1 MSQQV
6 NFHFYTCN
14 IISYLF
20 NIVYNFP
27 YSDVIIKAN
36 AIYMASVYAMT
47 VGWALTALGGS
58 VPLLQSW
65 QTSPRTLILHILT
78 AYAQI
83 EAIVIIKQG
92 NVYVILVILV

>member
-6 NFHFYTCN
+6 QFYFSIYN
-14 IISYLF
+14 IFAYLF
-20 NIVYNFP
+20 NIVYN
-27 YSDVIIKAN
+27 SSDLDVIIKAN

-65 QTSPRTLILHILT
+65 QTSPPTLILHILT
-78 AYAQI
+78 VYAQI
-83 EAIVIIKQG
+83 EVIVIIKLG
-92 NVYVILVILV
+92 NVYVILAILV